1 MTALTAAAGCFT
13 MVTCHMC
20 KRGVNLPLA
29 MPELLSFAAVMVLM
43 IITPGPN
50 QVLVLQSGITIG
62 PRAAALNVLGVASS
76 MLIHASLSGLG
87 ISLLITQS
95 PGLHGAV
102 KLIGA
107 GYIAYLGANSLVSA
121 NRLRRAAA
129 ADEAA
134 ASRETDGE
142 SGLKSFAKGF
152 TTNILN
158 IQTSFIFL
166 SIYPQYMNGH
176 DSLFVQSLLLTAIF
190 IGLLLCWYSLLITL
204 IFKVRHYL
212 LRARIQA
219 GIKAVTGTLLV
230 ALGVKMALGGR

>member
-1 MTALTAAAGCFT
+1 
-13 MVTCHMC
+13 
-20 KRGVNLPLA
+20 
-29 MPELLSFAAVMVLM
+29 MPELFSFAVVMVLM

-62 PRAAALNVLGVASS
+62 PRAAALNVIGVASS

-95 PGLHGAV
+95 PSLHGAV

-107 GYIAYLGANSLVSA
+107 GYIAYLGVTSLVSA
-121 NRLRRAAA
+121 NRLRRAASA
-129 ADEAA
+129 ADAAA
-134 ASRETDGE
+134 ASREAAGE
-142 SGLKSFAKGF
+142 NGLKSFAKGF

-176 DSLFVQSLLLTAIF
+176 ESLIVQSLLLTAVF
-190 IGLLLCWYSLLITL
+190 IGLLLCWYALLIAL

-219 GIKAVTGTLLV
+219 GIKAVTGALLV

>member
-1 MTALTAAAGCFT
+1 M
-13 MVTCHMC
+13 
-20 KRGVNLPLA
+20 PLA
-29 MPELLSFAAVMVLM
+29 MPDLLSFAVVMVLM

-107 GYIAYLGANSLVSA
+107 GYIAYLGATSLMSA
-121 NRLRRAAA
+121 NRLRRAATA
-129 ADEAA
+129 ADAA
-134 ASRETDGE
+134 AAGREGGE
-142 SGLKSFAKGF
+142 RGLKSLAKGF
-152 TTNILN
+152 MTNILN

-166 SIYPQYMNGH
+166 SIYPQYMNTH

-190 IGLLLCWYSLLITL
+190 IGLLLCWYAVLITL
-204 IFKVRHYL
+204 IYRVRHYL
-212 LRARIQA
+212 LRPRIQA
-219 GIKAVTGTLLV
+219 AIKGVTGSLLV

>member
-1 MTALTAAAGCFT
+1 MA
-13 MVTCHMC
+13 
-20 KRGVNLPLA
+20 
-29 MPELLSFAAVMVLM
+29 LM

-107 GYIAYLGANSLVSA
+107 GYIAYLGASSLAGA

-129 ADEAA
+129 SADAA
-134 ASRETDGE
+134 ATSRETAGE

-176 DSLFVQSLLLTAIF
+176 DSLFVQSLLLTAVF
-190 IGLLLCWYSLLITL
+190 IGLLLCWYALLITL

-219 GIKAVTGTLLV
+219 GIKAVTGALLV